1 MWPDRI
7 RNAGCRTNPRG
18 IRKTSPAMVV
28 NGSPAK
34 GMYKKRGGGKISSFL
49 LCLHPKRPSDTDA
62 SGACKCATWEW
73 QTGTRW
79 TGICLWCPA
88 CPTLCRQTLGK
99 VVFKILEGEIREGEH
114 PISALCTSTGLL
126 CKMSVSPS
134 PLPQTWSQHE
144 ARVCS
149 QPACAHVPPG
159 TALSSWMWL

>member
-1 MWPDRI
+1 MRPDRI

-18 IRKTSPAMVV
+18 IRKTSPVMVV

-34 GMYKKRGGGKISSFL
+34 GVYKKRGGGKISSFL

-73 QTGTRW
+73 QAGTRW

-99 VVFKILEGEIREGEH
+99 VVFKILEGEIREGEQ

-126 CKMSVSPS
+126 CKMSVSS
-134 PLPQTWSQHE
+134 ITL
-144 ARVCS
+144 AADLV
-149 QPACAHVPPG
+149 PA
-159 TALSSWMWL
+159 